1 MTMTRRE
8 WLKAG
13 AAAVAAFPS
22 LPMSN
27 LRAALKNKKRL
38 GVVSYSYHLRMSAD
52 RAKTTTSGF
61 SDPLTFLE
69 HCREIGAGGIQ
80 LDLGVKDKSYA
91 AKLRQKVEA
100 NGMYL
105 EGSIRLPRDK
115 QDIDR
120 FTSEVRTAKEAGA
133 QVLRTVMMSGRR
145 YEIFDSL
152 QAFHEAADRT
162 WQSLVLAEPIAA
174 KENMRLAIENHKDW
188 RADELVDILR
198 RVGSSHVGA
207 CVDFGNSIALLED
220 PMRVVETLAP
230 FAMTTHV
237 KDVAMEED
245 DRGFLL
251 SEVPLGEGC
260 LDLGKMIKLLE
271 QKNLTIRFNLE
282 MITRDPLS
290 VPCLDPKYWAT
301 FEKVPGQ
308 DLARTLSAIRNRRSK
323 EPLTRINALKKEEQL
338 ALEEKNVRK
347 SLAFAKEH
355 LNL

>member
-13 AAAVAAFPS
+13 VAAAAFPS
-22 LPMSN
+22 VPLSN
-27 LRAALKNKKRL
+27 LHATLKDKKRL
-38 GVVSYSYHLRMSAD
+38 GIVSYSYHLRFAAD
-52 RAKTTTSGF
+52 RAKTSTSGF
-61 SDPLTFLE
+61 GDPLTFLE

-80 LDLGVKDKSYA
+80 LDLGVRDKSYA
-91 AKLRQKVEA
+91 AQLRQKIESD
-100 NGMYL
+100 GMYI

-120 FTSEVRTAKEAGA
+120 FTSEVRTAKQAGA
-133 QVLRTVMMSGRR
+133 QILRTVMMSGRR

-152 QAFHEAADRT
+152 QAFREAADRT
-162 WQSLVLAEPIAA
+162 WRSLVLAEPIVA

-188 RADELVDILR
+188 RADELMDILHR
-198 RVGSSHVGA
+198 LSSSHVGA

-230 FAMTTHV
+230 FAMTTHI
-237 KDVAMEED
+237 KDMAMEEY

-260 LDLGKMIKLLE
+260 LDLPKMIELLE
-271 QKNLTIRFNLE
+271 QKNPTIRFNLE
-282 MITRDPLS
+282 MITRDPLQ
-290 VPCLDPKYWAT
+290 VPCLDNKYWAT

-308 DLARTLSAIRNRRSK
+308 DLAQTLSAIRNRRSK
-323 EPLTRINALKKEEQL
+323 EPLPRINALKKEEQL
-338 ALEEKNVRK
+338 DLEEKNVRK